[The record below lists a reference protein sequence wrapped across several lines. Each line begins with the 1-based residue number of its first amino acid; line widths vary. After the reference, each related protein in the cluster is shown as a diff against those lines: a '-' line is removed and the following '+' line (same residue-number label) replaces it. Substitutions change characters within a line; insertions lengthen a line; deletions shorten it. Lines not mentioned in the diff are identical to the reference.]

1 MLYSRRRAAMN
12 RVISYLGLFASIIL
26 FSLLR
31 QADAVVPARSQVQP
45 TGCTGTP
52 HGITVSALNEWGL
65 VPFSTVLEVTDTY
78 GIVNSVAWD
87 LDGDGVPDA
96 YGSKVRHRFVEPV
109 NDTVRVRIQTARHG
123 TIFRNIV
130 ISGYSGLMSITFDDG
145 ANSVFTHGLP
155 VLQATQV
162 PATAYIVLDW
172 VGRPAYMNW
181 EWIDSLQAA
190 GWEIG
195 SHSVNHPHLTD
206 LDDSTLHFEL
216 HQSQAELRLRGFP
229 AKQFA
234 APYADVDGRVIA
246 AIRQYYASNRVAGCL
261 NPDLRRVKAY
271 RLKSD
276 FSHSWVEF
284 DHYRDKMDSA
294 AATGGWYILSNHIV
308 LGSGGSCSWCITQQM
323 LSDIIDYAEVA
334 RLKIVTIG
342 EGLAACEVKGMP
354 DDLMGP
360 DSSVDGPGSGTGA
373 AAGIQ
378 VHTPNP
384 NRLGLPITIS
394 YRLPGPAWVRLDV
407 FSPTGRLVA
416 SLLDEHRPAGLHHIA
431 WNDGTTCGPEVA
443 PGIYF
448 LRLEAGNRAATCKA
462 VLVQ

>member
-1 MLYSRRRAAMN
+1 M
-12 RVISYLGLFASIIL
+12 
-26 FSLLR
+26 
-31 QADAVVPARSQVQP
+31 D
-45 TGCTGTP
+45 
-52 HGITVSALNEWGL
+52 
-65 VPFSTVLEVTDTY
+65 
-78 GIVNSVAWD
+78 
-87 LDGDGVPDA
+87 
-96 YGSKVRHRFVEPV
+96 
-109 NDTVRVRIQTARHG
+109 
-123 TIFRNIV
+123 
-130 ISGYSGLMSITFDDG
+130 
-145 ANSVFTHGLP
+145 
-155 VLQATQV
+155 
-162 PATAYIVLDW
+162 
-172 VGRPAYMNW
+172 W

-190 GWEIG
+190 RWEIG

-216 HQSQAELRLRGFP
+216 RQSQAELRLRGFP

-246 AIRQYYASNRVAGCL
+246 AIRQYYASNRVAGGL

-294 AATGGWYILSNHIV
+294 AVTGGWYILGNHNV
-308 LGSGGSCSWCITQQM
+308 TDSGGPCAWCISQQM

-342 EGLAACEVKGMP
+342 EGLEACEGKGMP

-360 DSSVDGPGSGTGA
+360 DSSVDGPGSGTVA

-394 YRLPGPAWVRLDV
+394 YRLPEPAWVRLSV
-407 FSPTGRLVA
+407 YSLTGHRIA
-416 SLLDEHRPAGLHHIA
+416 SLVDEHQPAGTHGIVWDVGHA
-431 WNDGTTCGPEVA
+431 AGYRVA

-448 LRLEAGNRAATCKA
+448 LRVDTDDYVATGK
-462 VLVQ
+462 LVIVE